1 MSATAI
7 LGSVVGVLVV
17 GLIAM
22 VLRGARG
29 PTQR

>member
-1 MSATAI
+1 MDVTAI
-7 LGSVVGVLVV
+7 LGSVVGVLVI

-29 PTQR
+29 PAKR